1 MRVQLKH
8 TQRQRCRRDASAA
21 HASSLDRDR
30 SGDRPLIGG
39 RGIMQMV
46 DELRAAASGPKS
58 PDSYQ
63 ERAAVTRPCT
73 RVAVTGDMPPTP
85 GRVLRGPRPLTRIDS
100 SSWVPPSRT
109 RLTGLSGCRPRS
121 TGVGT
126 ARRHLVGAQVGPV
139 GEVGM
144 PAVRHS
150 AGHREI
156 DQHHVEQTNHHRDHP
171 ANPSRGAMVGVA
183 AHHRGAAGEFDQ
195 WKYRKRNTERQHHL

>member
-1 MRVQLKH
+1 MHLVSGEGFDGGH
-8 TQRQRCRRDASAA
+8 AA
-21 HASSLDRDR
+21 L
-30 SGDRPLIGG
+30 
-39 RGIMQMV
+39 V
-46 DELRAAASGPKS
+46 DQPVVIAEH
-58 PDSYQ
+58 
-63 ERAAVTRPCT
+63 
-73 RVAVTGDMPPTP
+73 
-85 GRVLRGPRPLTRIDS
+85 
-100 SSWVPPSRT
+100 
-109 RLTGLSGCRPRS
+109 CRPRS